1 MRIRA
6 EVPRSLLVVATYPF
20 RPAFAAVAS
29 LKAPFAVLAI
39 WVVAALASELSWL
52 MLTIGVLIS
61 GGMFLVAYRRVRAR
75 TLTIDDDGL
84 TVQRDAYRLVVP
96 WGAVTGVER
105 RRHQRVFD
113 VEELVVSEARV
124 VALDR
129 RGKETEVVPDEV
141 GDHPA
146 LKRVLVSAYDEDWR
160 EGPIGEQLR
169 ARGVI

>member
-1 MRIRA
+1 MRIA
-6 EVPRSLLVVATYPF
+6 RSLHVVTTYPF

-29 LKAPFAVLAI
+29 LKAPFVVLAI
-39 WVVAALASELSWL
+39 WVVAALASESWWL
-52 MLTIGVLIS
+52 MLAIGVLVS
-61 GGMFLVAYRRVRAR
+61 GGMFLVAYRRMRGR
-75 TLTIDDDGL
+75 TLTVDDDGL

-96 WGAVTGVER
+96 WPAVTGVER

-113 VEELVVSEARV
+113 VEELVVSEAQV

-129 RGKETEVVPDEV
+129 RGKGTEVVPDEV

-160 EGPIGEQLR
+160 DGPIGEHLR
-169 ARGVI
+169 SRGVI